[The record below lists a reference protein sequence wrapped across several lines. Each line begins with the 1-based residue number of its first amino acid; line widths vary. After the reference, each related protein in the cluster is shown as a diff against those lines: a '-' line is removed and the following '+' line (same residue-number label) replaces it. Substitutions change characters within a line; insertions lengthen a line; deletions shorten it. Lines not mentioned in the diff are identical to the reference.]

1 MTQASIAEAKNNLPR
16 LVQQAEAG
24 EPVSITRRGQPVAVL
39 LSAVAYQRLL
49 SPRPVLGDFLRDWR
63 QQMRDA
69 ATGFPD
75 DDTFAGLRD
84 NHPGRPADL
93 E

>member
-39 LSAVAYQRLL
+39 LSAAAYQRLL
-49 SPRPVLGDFLRDWR
+49 APRPSLGDFLRVWR
-63 QQMRDA
+63 QQMQDA
-69 ATGFPD
+69 AADFPD
-75 DDTFAGLRD
+75 DDAFNGLRD
-84 NHPGRPADL
+84 NRPGCPADL
-93 E
+93 